1 MKRLPTVLS
10 TDPKSLPGRDN
21 SCVRVALDVPL
32 PRLFDYA
39 LPAGASAG
47 CGDRVTVPLGHRR
60 QTGVVVEADIASD
73 VALDRLK
80 AILDVRSDAPRLPPD
95 WLELMRFLASYY
107 QRPLGETVVAALPPR
122 LRSVKPLP
130 RKALEAASEPSSAQ
144 FESPHALT
152 AEQERVVDA
161 IAAKIGRFAALLLHG
176 VTGSGKTEVYLHLIA
191 RVLARGE
198 QALVLVPEISLTPQL
213 EARFREAFPQ
223 ARLALMHSALEDV
236 ARTRAW
242 LAAAPG
248 EAGLILRTPPA
259 GLPPLPQ
266 PALIPGD
273 EGPDSPFKHPEGLR
287 YSAHRPAVYRAKL
300 ARRSVLP
307 R

>member
-1 MKRLPTVLS
+1 MKRLPTILS
-10 TDPKSLPGRDN
+10 TNPKSLPGRDN

-95 WLELMRFLASYY
+95 WLELMRFLSSYY

-130 RKALEAASEPSSAQ
+130 RKALDGSPFNASAR
-144 FESPHALT
+144 FVATHALT
-152 AEQERVVDA
+152 ADQAQAFRT
-161 IAAKIGRFAALLLHG
+161 IAQKLG
-176 VTGSGKTEVYLHLIA
+176 
-191 RVLARGE
+191 
-198 QALVLVPEISLTPQL
+198 
-213 EARFREAFPQ
+213 
-223 ARLALMHSALEDV
+223 RLA
-236 ARTRAW
+236 
-242 LAAAPG
+242 P
-248 EAGLILRTPPA
+248 
-259 GLPPLPQ
+259 
-266 PALIPGD
+266 
-273 EGPDSPFKHPEGLR
+273 
-287 YSAHRPAVYRAKL
+287 
-300 ARRSVLP
+300 VLP
-307 R
+307 HGA